1 MFEKSSALLTGYAWV
16 GFQCAKCEH
25 DFLPWEEGVNKFN
38 LCMCSCSVCCLSHCG
53 VRKLQEQCVFS
64 SFASIS
70 TGNILIKRNV
80 EQFCPFFPSIIPKN
94 VPVNVPDE
102 GKGFLEFFWDT

>member
-1 MFEKSSALLTGYAWV
+1 MLNASMIFFLGRKELINLT
-16 GFQCAKCEH
+16 CACV
-25 DFLPWEEGVNKFN
+25 LA
-38 LCMCSCSVCCLSHCG
+38 VCVVCHILLSHCG

-64 SFASIS
+64 SFASIN

-80 EQFCPFFPSIIPKN
+80 KQFCPFFPSIIPKN